1 VDPFGTVLIA
11 IAIVAA
17 VAAAI
22 SFVGSGRLYRD
33 IGRGE
38 LSLDET
44 ARRPGPRPG
53 TAAHDAEARA
63 ELRQLLEAK
72 SHRRQARGQAP
83 LDVEAELGRLLNQP
97 AHGAS
102 ADDPALREEVRQ
114 LVVARNERR
123 LRHGQEPLDVEAEIE
138 RQLRELE
145 SLGQ

>member
-17 VAAAI
+17 VAAAL

-44 ARRPGPRPG
+44 AHRPGPRPG

-83 LDVEAELGRLLNQP
+83 LDVEAELGRLTRP
-97 AHGAS
+97 PPGA
-102 ADDPALREEVRQ
+102 DPALRAEVRE
-114 LVVARNERR
+114 LVVAGNERRARRGEPSLEVDAEVERR
-123 LRHGQEPLDVEAEIE
+123 LRALD
-138 RQLRELE
+138 
-145 SLGQ
+145 G